1 MPEIFNATLFA
12 AYFHRELTVIQSLHD
27 ILILADL
34 GRQFNFR
41 AKILKCK
48 LFSEYGYKV
57 RLWDFQR
64 TQGSYKVKNIVF
76 RVARIPELKLFHRS
90 EFHGPEKRAFD

>member
-1 MPEIFNATLFA
+1 MQPCLQHIYLQH
-12 AYFHRELTVIQSLHD
+12 FHGELTVIQSLHD

-57 RLWDFQR
+57 RL
-64 TQGSYKVKNIVF
+64 
-76 RVARIPELKLFHRS
+76 
-90 EFHGPEKRAFD
+90 

>member
-48 LFSEYGYKV
+48 LFSE
-57 RLWDFQR
+57 
-64 TQGSYKVKNIVF
+64 
-76 RVARIPELKLFHRS
+76 
-90 EFHGPEKRAFD
+90 